1 MSNMLE
7 GAKENMTPEEFKRE
21 VFELF
26 AVTQIMEI
34 ENDNTVKK
42 QLVYGNL
49 KITVELTDE

>member
-7 GAKENMTPEEFKRE
+7 WAKENMTPEDFKRE

-34 ENDNTVKK
+34 GNDNTVKK
-42 QLVYGNL
+42 ELIFGNL
-49 KITVELTDE
+49 KITLELTDE

>member
-7 GAKENMTPEEFKRE
+7 WAKENMTPEEFKRE

-34 ENDNTVKK
+34 GNDNTVKK

>member
-7 GAKENMTPEEFKRE
+7 WAKENMTPNEFKRE

-34 ENDNTVKK
+34 GNDNTVKK
-42 QLVYGNL
+42 ELIFGNL
-49 KITVELTDE
+49 KITLELTDE